1 MAYGQLNT
9 DKWLRNGQKVLLFTT
24 DYGRMMAISQ
34 ILFDQ
39 YHTWDIFGLGLK
51 RRFFM
56 EKQLNAGSWTRD
68 SHHLIVR

>member
-1 MAYGQLNT
+1 M
-9 DKWLRNGQKVLLFTT
+9 D
-24 DYGRMMAISQ
+24 GRMMAISQ

-51 RRFFM
+51 RSFFM